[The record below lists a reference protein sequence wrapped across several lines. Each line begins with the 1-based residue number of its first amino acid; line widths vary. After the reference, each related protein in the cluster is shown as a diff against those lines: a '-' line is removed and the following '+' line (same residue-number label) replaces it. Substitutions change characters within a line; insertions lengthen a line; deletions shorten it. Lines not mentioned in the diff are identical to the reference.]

1 MKSTLAVT
9 VVLSYFLLL
18 WIISRFTSRNTGKET
33 FFSADNKSNWILVS
47 FGMIGVSLSGLTFI
61 SVPGEV
67 GNSQFT
73 YLQIVMGYT
82 AGIFAISFILL
93 PLYYRLKLVSIYTFL
108 EQRFGKVSHKT
119 GALFFIVSQTLT
131 AAFKLFLMTKVLQLA
146 FFDAFGIPFEVSVL
160 ITLVLI
166 WLYTYRAGIK
176 TIIIT
181 DTLQTAFLLIAAL
194 ATILILLKDLDL
206 SMGQFFSAVLTDSR
220 ATVFEWGWASD
231 RNFFKLFFTG
241 MFLVIIMNGLD
252 QSIMQKHLTCPS
264 IKDAKKN
271 MLWFGGS
278 LLFVNLLFLGLG
290 LLLYLYSDKHALPI
304 PTQTDDLYPI
314 IALNHLGVFTGIIF
328 LIGIAAAA
336 YSSADTALTGLTT
349 SFCID
354 LLDMGTTGKPI
365 STKTRTLIHLGFAL
379 LVFIVIV
386 IFNALNNDSMINS
399 FLKYVGFT
407 YGPLLGLFAF
417 GMITKKPV
425 KDRLVPLVTI
435 LSLLISILLYVKSEL
450 WFGYKF
456 GFEILL
462 LNSALTIFGLWLI
475 SRKTRLAVPVLSLF
489 VLALISTACSA
500 DSKGPNNTPKP
511 NIILISTDQQN
522 INMMSAMGNP
532 LLSTPNMDKLAA
544 NGCMFTQSYCT
555 SPVCGPA
562 RSSIITGRMPHE
574 TGVEWNG
581 QTPHLEIPNAGEIF
595 REAGYNT
602 IWAGKWHLP
611 ESYPGVG
618 GAKSDETRGFER
630 LPFGDQSKSNWMQ
643 WMLGVETDP
652 DLSTAVVGFLQNY
665 KKKEPFFLGISYHNP
680 HDICFYPRKD
690 GWLTHKDSLLEIR
703 DFDLKYP
710 LPDVISMH
718 PDSFPDLPPL
728 PANFA
733 YPDDEPEFILEKRK
747 NHTLYGMETRLANLE
762 FSEKEWRGYLNAYCR
777 LTEMVDQEIGKVLA
791 SLEQQDYA
799 DNTIII
805 FTSDHGDGATS
816 HKWAV
821 KNSLY
826 EESAKVPMIIC
837 WPDHIPQN
845 KIDNKHLVSQIDI
858 LPTLCDY
865 LEIETDAQFT
875 GASMRDIIHN
885 EEAQWR
891 KYLVVELADYR
902 PDHSRKG
909 RMLRTEQYKYNIF
922 SEGKRN
928 EQLFDLS
935 ADPGEMNNLAQNP
948 EFHDVKASH
957 IQYLKQWMS
966 ECSDSLTFYN
976 WNE

>member
-1 MKSTLAVT
+1 MNSSLALI

-82 AGIFAISFILL
+82 AGIFAIAFILL
-93 PLYYRLKLVSIYTFL
+93 PLYYRLKLISIYTFL

-146 FFDAFGIPFEVSVL
+146 FFDSFGIPFEVSVL

-194 ATILILLKDLDL
+194 ATILILLRDMDL
-206 SMGQFFSAVLTDSR
+206 SAGQFFSAVIADQRS
-220 ATVFEWGWASD
+220 TVFNWDWASD

-241 MFLVIIMNGLD
+241 MFLVVIMNGLD

-264 IKDAKKN
+264 IRDAKKN
-271 MLWFGGS
+271 MFWFGGS
-278 LLFVNLLFLGLG
+278 LLIVNFLFVGLG
-290 LLLYLYSDKHALPI
+290 LLLYFYADKHSIPI
-304 PTQTDDLYPI
+304 PRQTDELYPI
-314 IALNHLGVFTGIIF
+314 IALNHLGIFTGIIF

-354 LLDMGTTGKPI
+354 LLDMGAKGRPI
-365 STKTRTLIHLGFAL
+365 STKLRTLIHLGFAL
-379 LVFIVIV
+379 LVFIVII

-417 GMITKKPV
+417 GMITKKPL
-425 KDRLVPLVTI
+425 KDKLVPLVTI
-435 LSLLISILLYVKSEL
+435 LSLLFSVILSVKSGS

-462 LNSALTIFGLWLI
+462 LNSALTFFGLWLI
-475 SRKTRLAVPVLSLF
+475 SGKTKLSIPASCLLIGALF
-489 VLALISTACSA
+489 ITSCNSGSQDLTKS
-500 DSKGPNNTPKP
+500 GKP
-511 NIILISTDQQN
+511 NIILIFTDQQN

-532 LLSTPNMDKLAA
+532 LVSTPNMDKIAA
-544 NGCMFTQSYCT
+544 RGTMFTQSYCT

-581 QTPHLEIPNAGEIF
+581 NTPHPEIPNAGEIF

-630 LPFGDQSKSNWMQ
+630 LPFGDQTKSNWM
-643 WMLGVETDP
+643 LGTETDP
-652 DLSTAVVGFLQNY
+652 DLTTAVVEFLKNY
-665 KKKEPFFLGISYHNP
+665 KKEEPFFLGVSYHNP

-690 GWLTHKDSLLEIR
+690 GWLSHKDSLLEIR
-703 DFDLKYP
+703 YYNFKYH
-710 LPDVISMH
+710 LPEVISMH
-718 PDSFPDLPPL
+718 PDSFPNLPPL
-728 PANFA
+728 PANFEISM
-733 YPDDEPEFILEKRK
+733 DEPEFITEKRQ
-747 NHTLYGMETRLANLE
+747 NHTEYGMETRLANLE
-762 FSEKEWRGYLNAYCR
+762 FSEKEWQGYLNAYCR
-777 LTEMVDQEIGKVLA
+777 LTEMVDEEIGKVLSA
-791 SLEQQDYA
+791 LEAQDYA

-826 EESAKVPMIIC
+826 EESAKVPLIFC
-837 WPDHIPQN
+837 WPGHIPQ
-845 KIDNKHLVSQIDI
+845 KKTDETHLVSQIDI

-865 LEIETDAQFT
+865 SDIEANANFT
-875 GASMRDIIHN
+875 GASMRDIIQN
-885 EEAQWR
+885 DDAEWR
-891 KYLVVELADYR
+891 KYLVVELADYK
-902 PDHSRKG
+902 PDSSRKG
-909 RMLRTEQYKYNIF
+909 RMLRTERYKYNIF

-928 EQLFDLS
+928 EQLFDLIK
-935 ADPGEMNNLAQNP
+935 DPGEIKNLAQIP
-948 EFHDVKASH
+948 EFSDVKSSH
-957 IQYLKQWMS
+957 IEHLKQWMAHT
-966 ECSDSLTFYN
+966 SDSLTFYN
-976 WNE
+976 WDE